1 MADVVGTT
9 ASGVV
14 GVLLAF
20 TGPVITV
27 ASPALATSKGNT
39 KVTGAGTVS

>member
-1 MADVVGTT
+1 MAVVTGTT

-14 GVLLAF
+14 GVLLAS

-27 ASPALATSKGNT
+27 AFPLLATSKGKI
-39 KVTGAGTVS
+39 KVIGADAVS